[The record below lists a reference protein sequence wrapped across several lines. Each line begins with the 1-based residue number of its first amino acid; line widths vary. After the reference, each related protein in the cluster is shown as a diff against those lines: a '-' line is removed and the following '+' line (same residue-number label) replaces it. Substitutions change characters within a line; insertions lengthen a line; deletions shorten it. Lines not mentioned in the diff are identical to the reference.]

1 MTTATTIVAAYHS
14 TSIYLWTPQSNFI
27 HRNAQLLIFNFS
39 TRPSKSQMR
48 AIYLFIFFHSFEMTS
63 LKLLIPSWFLI
74 IWFYYLFFVCFRPFF
89 PLFLFF
95 IVSSCLA
102 RRDAKVTS
110 TSYTRRGMQI
120 SLHQLFCLF
129 FFLSLSLSLSLSPLT
144 LQGSQKQARD
154 SNCSKVAGSLN
165 SAPWGCCFSIFPFL
179 DTNADLFVI
188 NCANESI
195 NKALPCTHYSS
206 SYRRTY
212 ITYVLVLR

>member
-1 MTTATTIVAAYHS
+1 MTTATTIVVAYHS

-74 IWFYYLFFVCFRPFF
+74 MWFYYLFFVCFRPFF

-129 FFLSLSLSLSLSPLT
+129 FSSLSLSLSFDFARFTKTSAWFKLFQGRWLAPL
-144 LQGSQKQARD
+144 GSVKLLFFYF
-154 SNCSKVAGSLN
+154 SLL
-165 SAPWGCCFSIFPFL
+165 GHKCG
-179 DTNADLFVI
+179 FV
-188 NCANESI
+188 C
-195 NKALPCTHYSS
+195 Y
-206 SYRRTY
+206 
-212 ITYVLVLR
+212 